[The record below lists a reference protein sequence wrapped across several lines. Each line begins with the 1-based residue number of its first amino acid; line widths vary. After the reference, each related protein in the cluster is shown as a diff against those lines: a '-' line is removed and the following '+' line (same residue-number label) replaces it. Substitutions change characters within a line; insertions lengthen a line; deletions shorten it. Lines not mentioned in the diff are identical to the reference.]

1 MRLQRDAGAKFVIL
15 IFLNLYHEH
24 PTAIHH
30 AVAELAILCV
40 WFGGGRTLK
49 NAVFRIR
56 SKKYYVLIVEGLA
69 L

>member
-30 AVAELAILCV
+30 AVAELSLLCV
-40 WFGGGRTLK
+40 WFGRGRTLK
-49 NAVFRIR
+49 KLFSGFEVKNIMF
-56 SKKYYVLIVEGLA
+56 
-69 L
+69 